1 MTIEKKADSV
11 KPATHGQTLDT
22 KTTEPRVY
30 QSLFQAFN
38 HHMIGRSNALGYDE
52 QFPQKFS

>member
-1 MTIEKKADSV
+1 M
-11 KPATHGQTLDT
+11 GQTLDT

-38 HHMIGRSNALGYDE
+38 HHMIGRSNALGHDE